1 MTITIYNQEGAEA
14 GTVNV
19 PAGVLDAKWNP
30 DLVHQAYV
38 AQPGNRRAPLA
49 HTKNRGEVAGGG
61 KKPWAQKH
69 TGRARHGSSRSPI
82 WVGGGITFGPR
93 NDRDFTKKINVKMRR
108 AALLSTLSK
117 KYAEDEVKV
126 VDHLTLPDHKT
137 KTMAGIVKR
146 LFTKAE
152 NVLCVVVRGNANAFR
167 AGRNLPKSLVV
178 EVSTLNLIEALTHR
192 NLLIEKA
199 AVDALAALAKK
210 SA

>member
-1 MTITIYNQEGAEA
+1 MTITVYNQEGSEA
-14 GTVNV
+14 GTMNV
-19 PAGVLDAKWNP
+19 PAGVFDATWNP

-38 AQPGNRRAPLA
+38 AQLGNRRAPLA
-49 HTKNRGEVAGGG
+49 HTKNRAEVAGGG

-69 TGRARHGSSRSPI
+69 TGRSRHGSSRSPL

-93 NDRDFTKKINVKMRR
+93 NDRDFTKKINTKMRR
-108 AALLSTLSK
+108 AALLSALSK
-117 KYAEDEVKV
+117 KYADGEVKV

-152 NVLCVVVRGNANAFR
+152 NVLCIVSRGNTNAFR
-167 AGRNLPKSLVV
+167 AGRNLPKSAVV
-178 EVSTLNLIEALTHR
+178 EAAGLNLYDSLSHR

-199 AVDALAALAKK
+199 AVEALARSTTKA
-210 SA
+210 